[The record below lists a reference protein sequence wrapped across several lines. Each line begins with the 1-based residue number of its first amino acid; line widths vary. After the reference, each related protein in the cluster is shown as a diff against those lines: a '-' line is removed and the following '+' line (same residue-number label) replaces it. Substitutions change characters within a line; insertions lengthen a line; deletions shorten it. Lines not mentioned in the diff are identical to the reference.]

1 MTTGTGTTMRTF
13 QLSLLLALLVSL
25 VGPLHASPQTS
36 APAGETRTLLADGRW
51 LVVGGEDPRGP
62 LATAAIVD
70 ARTGATTELPRG
82 MAGARA
88 WHTATTLPDGTVA
101 ILGGRGVAGTI
112 PAPELFRPDTGQFEP
127 LVAPIAERARHTAT
141 LLTGGRVVIA
151 GGVDAAGHGR
161 ADAEIWDPRS
171 GAVTPVPGGLGAPRS
186 EHDATLMPDGTVLLS
201 GGTAGGGGAIAAG
214 DVYDPR
220 TGRFMTVSHPSP
232 HPLAGDPPQL
242 TGSQPVNGDRD
253 VAVHA
258 TIVLRFSTPL
268 DVGGI
273 SSGVFLTSTN
283 GPEHVQVVPAE
294 GGRLLFVIPER
305 GMRADS
311 SYTLLLNGVTSE
323 AGIALRPTSLS
334 FTTARRPTG
343 QREAD
348 GRSQG
353 ASSNSPS
360 TGETTAPSRATGTV
374 LESAGENTSLVGEP
388 GRSAEASSSRTG
400 YPPLRGP
407 HGVTALSG
415 QVLQLNGQP
424 LSDVT
429 LAIQATTARTDTT
442 GRFLLTGAAA
452 GVHTLLIDGGS
463 ASRTGAVYG
472 TFEVNVELRDGE
484 TTVLPYTIWM
494 PKLDVAHA
502 VEIPAYTTSEI
513 VVATPRI
520 PGLELRIPAHASI
533 RDRDGQP
540 VTQVTITLVPLDRPP
555 FPLPTGVEVP
565 LYFTIQPGGAYIAT
579 RYGNG
584 ARLIYPN
591 SVRAEPGTH
600 FEFWDYE
607 ASRKGWYIYGLGTV
621 SGDGR
626 HVVPDP
632 GVSIYEFSGAMVA
645 PPSFAPAL
653 APPPDGDTG
662 GDPVDLATGVFVFTN
677 TDLTLPDV
685 VPAALTRTY
694 RSQDTRSR
702 AFGVGTSHPYD
713 MFLVGNTNPY
723 TWADLVLEN
732 GSRIHFDRISAGT
745 GWTDAV
751 YEHLGTPTR
760 FYKARMTW
768 NGNGWDV
775 KLKDGTVYVFPFGD
789 AAQRPQQAA
798 LKHVQD
804 RYGNRLS
811 FTRDAAGNLTRIATP
826 SGRWIDLTYDASYRI
841 TQARDIIG
849 RTVNYTYD
857 TSGRLASV
865 TDRAGGVTRY
875 AYDASHRMSTLT
887 DARGTVSLTN
897 QYDAAGR
904 VARQMQA
911 DGGTYTFG
919 YVVDPGTGKISRT
932 DVTDPRG
939 VVRTLTFN
947 SGGYPI
953 AETRAYGS
961 TVAQPTTLTRD
972 STSHRILSRT
982 DALGRV
988 TAYGY
993 DASGNVTS
1001 VTWLAGTAA
1010 AVTRSLTYEPTFNQ
1024 VTRVTD
1030 ALNQTVTY
1038 AYSAAGALTTITN
1051 PAGAQQTRTYNSA
1064 GQLLSATTP
1073 NERYTFTY
1081 ASGDQVAR
1089 TDGSGATTRRIVD
1102 GAGRVIARLDPTGR
1116 RTRYEYDAMDRL
1128 VRYIDALGG
1137 VTTFAY
1143 DANGNTTTITNARG
1157 HTSRLVYDA
1166 SNRPVRRVDASAR
1179 EETFTY
1185 DALGNLVQMVDRKGQ
1200 RSTFVY
1206 DALNRRTTATFADG
1220 STISYT
1226 YDAGGRLVQVRD
1238 SVAGTITRLFDGFD
1252 RLTEETTPQ
1261 ATVRYT
1267 YDAAGRRT
1275 TMTVAG
1281 QAAVSYGYGAG
1292 SALSSVTQAST
1303 SVQLAHDA
1311 GGRRTAVVYPNGVV
1325 SSYAYDAGSRVS
1337 RIAHARGSA
1346 LLGDVTYDYD
1356 AGGGPVQIGGTW
1368 GTVRTPAGLTAATYD
1383 AANRQVSFDGV
1394 TQAHDANG
1402 NMISDGVHAFTWDA
1416 RNRLVSI
1423 QGPDV
1428 TASFAYDALGRRTRR
1443 VVDGVSTDF
1452 VYDRATIVREISP
1465 QAGAANILTTLNVDD
1480 PLVRIE
1486 ASGAMALLGD
1496 GRGSIAAVT
1505 NGSGAVL
1512 TRYVYEPFG
1521 AGPGDAATA
1530 NTLQYSAR
1538 ENDGTGLLYYRARYY
1553 SPRLHRFLS
1562 EDPAGLRS
1570 GDYNL
1575 YAYVANSPL
1584 RWRDPVGTDRSIWRP
1599 FDPGRRILDGPRN
1612 GNWGGG
1618 NWSGGYP
1625 GDVPIGSVGL
1635 PLPPTDSADDCYM
1648 HHDYCYDD
1656 CDYGCRDRNCYSDC
1670 NRDIVKCLDQLPYD
1684 PTQWPMPPVPGT
1696 EDQSRKFADDARWY
1710 FHNRTKR

>member
-1 MTTGTGTTMRTF
+1 
-13 QLSLLLALLVSL
+13 
-25 VGPLHASPQTS
+25 
-36 APAGETRTLLADGRW
+36 
-51 LVVGGEDPRGP
+51 
-62 LATAAIVD
+62 
-70 ARTGATTELPRG
+70 
-82 MAGARA
+82 
-88 WHTATTLPDGTVA
+88 
-101 ILGGRGVAGTI
+101 
-112 PAPELFRPDTGQFEP
+112 
-127 LVAPIAERARHTAT
+127 
-141 LLTGGRVVIA
+141 
-151 GGVDAAGHGR
+151 
-161 ADAEIWDPRS
+161 
-171 GAVTPVPGGLGAPRS
+171 
-186 EHDATLMPDGTVLLS
+186 
-201 GGTAGGGGAIAAG
+201 
-214 DVYDPR
+214 
-220 TGRFMTVSHPSP
+220 
-232 HPLAGDPPQL
+232 
-242 TGSQPVNGDRD
+242 
-253 VAVHA
+253 
-258 TIVLRFSTPL
+258 
-268 DVGGI
+268 
-273 SSGVFLTSTN
+273 
-283 GPEHVQVVPAE
+283 
-294 GGRLLFVIPER
+294 
-305 GMRADS
+305 
-311 SYTLLLNGVTSE
+311 
-323 AGIALRPTSLS
+323 
-334 FTTARRPTG
+334 
-343 QREAD
+343 
-348 GRSQG
+348 
-353 ASSNSPS
+353 
-360 TGETTAPSRATGTV
+360 
-374 LESAGENTSLVGEP
+374 
-388 GRSAEASSSRTG
+388 
-400 YPPLRGP
+400 
-407 HGVTALSG
+407 VTALSG

-429 LAIQATTARTDTT
+429 LAIQTTTARTDTT
-442 GRFLLTGAAA
+442 GHFLLSGATA
-452 GVHTLLIDGGS
+452 GVHTLLIDGRT

-472 TFEVNVELRDGE
+472 IFEVNVELRDGE
-484 TTVLPYTIWM
+484 TTELPYTIWM

-502 VEIPAYTTSEI
+502 VEIPTYTTSEI

-540 VTQVTITLVPLDRPP
+540 VTRVTITPVPLDRPP
-555 FPLPTGVEVP
+555 FPLPTGVDVP

-584 ARLIYPN
+584 ARLVYPN
-591 SVRAEPGTH
+591 SVRADPGTH

-607 ASRKGWYIYGLGTV
+607 ASHKGWYIYGLGTV

-626 HVVPDP
+626 QVVPDP

-662 GDPVDLATGVFVFTN
+662 GDPVDLATGVFVLTN

-694 RSQDTRSR
+694 RSQDTRAR
-702 AFGVGTSHPYD
+702 AFGVGASHPYD

-723 TWADLVLEN
+723 TWVDLVLEN

-789 AAQRPQQAA
+789 TAQRPQQAA

-804 RYGNRLS
+804 RYGNRLT
-811 FTRDAAGNLTRIATP
+811 FTRDAAGTLTRIVTP
-826 SGRWIDLTYDASYRI
+826 SGRWIELTYDASYRI
-841 TQARDIIG
+841 TQARDVIG
-849 RTVNYTYD
+849 RTVSYTYD
-857 TSGRLASV
+857 ASGRLASV

-911 DGGTYTFG
+911 DGGTYTFS

-939 VVRTLTFN
+939 VVRTLTFD

-961 TVAQPTTLTRD
+961 SIAQPTTLTRD

-988 TAYGY
+988 TTYGY
-993 DASGNVTS
+993 DTSGNVTS
-1001 VTWLAGTAA
+1001 VTWLAGTPA
-1010 AVTRSLTYEPTFNQ
+1010 AVTRSLAYEPTFNQ

-1030 ALNQTVTY
+1030 ALNQTVSY

-1051 PAGAQQTRTYNSA
+1051 AAGAQQTRTYNSA

-1073 NERYTFTY
+1073 NESYTFTY

-1089 TDGSGATTRRIVD
+1089 TDGSGATSRRIVD
-1102 GAGRVIARLDPTGR
+1102 GAGRVIARIDPTGR

-1128 VRYIDALGG
+1128 VRYIDGLGG

-1166 SNRPVRRVDASAR
+1166 SNRRVRRGDAAAR
-1179 EETFTY
+1179 EETFAH
-1185 DALGNLVQMVDRKGQ
+1185 DALGNLVELVDRKGQ

-1220 STISYT
+1220 STIAYT
-1226 YDAGGRLVQVRD
+1226 YDAVGRLVQARD

-1261 ATVRYT
+1261 GTVRYT

-1281 QAAVSYGYGAG
+1281 QSAVSYGYDAG
-1292 SALSSVTQAST
+1292 SALSSVTQGST

-1337 RIAHARGSA
+1337 RISHARGSA
-1346 LLGDVTYDYD
+1346 LLGDVTYAYD
-1356 AGGGPVQIGGTW
+1356 AGGGPVQIGGAW
-1368 GTVRTPAGLTAATYD
+1368 GTVRTPAAVTAATYD
-1383 AANRQVSFDGV
+1383 PANRQVSFDGV
-1394 TQAHDANG
+1394 TQAYDANG

-1443 VVDGVSTDF
+1443 VVSGVSTDF
-1452 VYDRATIVREISP
+1452 MYDRDTIVREISP
-1465 QAGAANILTTLNVDD
+1465 QAGTANILTTLNVDD
-1480 PLVRIE
+1480 PLVRID

-1521 AGPGDAATA
+1521 SGPEDGATA

-1553 SPRLHRFLS
+1553 SPRLQRFLS

-1584 RWRDPVGTDRSIWRP
+1584 RWRDPAGTDRTVWRP

-1618 NWSGGYP
+1618 HWSGGYP
-1625 GDVPIGSVGL
+1625 GDVPIGSLGL
-1635 PLPPTDSADDCYM
+1635 PLPPTDSADNCYM

-1656 CDYGCRDRNCYSDC
+1656 CDNRCADRNCYSDC
-1670 NRDIVKCLDQLPYD
+1670 NRKIIDCLDQLPAD
-1684 PTQWPMPPVPGT
+1684 PRNWLMPPAPGT
-1696 EDQSRKFADDARWY
+1696 EDDSRNFADNAWLY
-1710 FHNRTKR
+1710 FHNRTRR